1 MLGTVRL
8 GFRRLRLELLI
19 LVLASL
25 ALSAITAIIALGI
38 VYATQAQAS
47 CTAPGD
53 CSSTGPTLASWVSWV
68 PYDRAALVGLSVM
81 AGVILGTSLVASEM
95 ESGTAVFAWSIVPRR
110 CRWLSDAY
118 VIGICGLMVIAIP
131 LAIASAGL
139 SAALGPQADSTSSPS
154 GLDTAPLLLIVRSW
168 AACSIAAVVGVVVG
182 RSLPTLL
189 LAGLAACLVLGALEL
204 TFGGWR
210 DAAAVP
216 IDLSATG
223 AFYVS
228 DAAVAS
234 DGHVVSVSDAL
245 ATADRLGKP
254 PDELYQFVQLGLPA
268 QTRAWMLA
276 GEAGSITAVAAA
288 GLLAAW
294 VLAERRRPI

>member
-8 GFRRLRLELLI
+8 GFQRLWLELLI

-38 VYATQAQAS
+38 VNATQALAS

-81 AGVILGTSLVASEM
+81 AGVILGTSLVASEI
-95 ESGTAVFAWSIVPRR
+95 ETGTAVFAWSIVPRR

-118 VIGICGLMVIAIP
+118 VIGICGLVAIAIP

-154 GLDTAPLLLIVRSW
+154 GLDTAPLLLIVRPW

-189 LAGLAACLVLGALEL
+189 LASLAACLVLGALEL

-216 IDLSATG
+216 IDLSAPG

-228 DAAVAS
+228 DAAVAR

-245 ATADRLGKP
+245 ATANSLGKP
-254 PDELYQFVQLGLPA
+254 PDELYQFVQLGLPP

-288 GLLAAW
+288 GLLAAS
-294 VLAERRRPI
+294 VLVERRRPI